1 MGVVGSSRMS
11 GARRRW
17 GLGGLG
23 VASDILTPFRQD
35 ITMPRRRSAA
45 MRTTLTLD
53 DDLAESLRR
62 TARLTGRS
70 FKAVVNDVI
79 RRGLAQGENP
89 AAAEIKP
96 FVVEPQA
103 CGLMPGIDPLRL
115 NQLVDQFELEAL
127 PLKQSREGEIT

>member
-1 MGVVGSSRMS
+1 
-11 GARRRW
+11 
-17 GLGGLG
+17 
-23 VASDILTPFRQD
+23 
-35 ITMPRRRSAA
+35 
-45 MRTTLTLD
+45 MRTTLALD
-53 DDLAESLRR
+53 DDLAESLSR

-103 CGLMPGIDPLRL
+103 CGLMPGINPLRL
-115 NQLVDQFELEAL
+115 NQLVENSMG
-127 PLKQSREGEIT
+127 SRGSGSARSPSHQDYR